1 MTATKAELAKS
12 YSVHATTVRRDAAVT
27 AGGWHTPQRYATIRA
42 MPGRLDLRS
51 LEALVRGGEIDTVL
65 TVIPDGYG
73 RLLGKRVVA
82 RHFLEH
88 GARASLPG
96 PDAGRRLPRG
106 LPHPPDEP
114 RGAAGARHP
123 ERDGGGRRSRGDVE
137 GRVGQGPGGDQ
148 PRVRRGA
155 RDGRSHRALQA
166 RGEGDRPPAGLLA
179 DVHGQVRHGRGRLVV
194 PPAFVAV
201 GSRREQGR

>member
-12 YSVHATTVRRDAAVT
+12 YSVHATTVRRAAAVT

-82 RHFLEH
+82 RHVLEH
-88 GARASLPG
+88 LARACG
-96 PDAGRRLPRG
+96 N
-106 LPHPPDEP
+106 
-114 RGAAGARHP
+114 
-123 ERDGGGRRSRGDVE
+123 GGT
-137 GRVGQGPGGDQ
+137 
-148 PRVRRGA
+148 
-155 RDGRSHRALQA
+155 HRFPV
-166 RGEGDRPPAGLLA
+166 D
-179 DVHGQVRHGRGRLVV
+179 
-194 PPAFVAV
+194 
-201 GSRREQGR
+201 